1 MYISRAL
8 AMMSNNK
15 IHLSGSRPK
24 LSFLNLKIPH
34 IQVLFNTFDE
44 TAVQEMLSGDLVT
57 FTVVDTLYIC
67 PGICPHHALTLSLR
81 YLFLLLVRGK
91 GRLTVTESS
100 SSRR

>member
-24 LSFLNLKIPH
+24 FSFLKLKIPH
-34 IQVLFNTFDE
+34 IQVLSNTFDE

-57 FTVVDTLYIC
+57 FAVGAYLV
-67 PGICPHHALTLSLR
+67 HLSLLSVHITHR
-81 YLFLLLVRGK
+81 LYPCDTCFYCLLDEKVD
-91 GRLTVTESS
+91 
-100 SSRR
+100 